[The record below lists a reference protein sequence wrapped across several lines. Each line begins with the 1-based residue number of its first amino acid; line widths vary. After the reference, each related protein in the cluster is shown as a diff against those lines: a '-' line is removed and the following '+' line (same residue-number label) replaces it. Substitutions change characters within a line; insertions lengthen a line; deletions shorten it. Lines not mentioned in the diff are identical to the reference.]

1 MFTRLHP
8 SEINL
13 LRIFITVT
21 ECKGV
26 ALAAHR
32 LGVAP
37 STISTQLLLLE
48 GRLGMV
54 LCNRGRSGFSMTPE
68 GEHVQVEAT
77 KIFEQMQRFN
87 QHIGNLKGSLVGELM
102 LGVVDNT
109 VTNNRLDVSTILRL
123 FQERYPN
130 VKVTVKINSPE
141 DLEQSVLDR
150 RFDIGIGIRQLVL
163 PRLEYVR
170 LLDEQEVICC
180 SQYHPLYHVSD
191 NDIEHEDLTLS
202 NWVSDYYRLPK
213 KIPQASS
220 SYTTTYTFNIEASLH
235 LILAGKHLGTLPKH
249 YVQHWIDNKEL
260 RILKENELSH
270 SLQFSLIT
278 HEKRKSNAIIKS
290 FTSIVHE
297 VQGNVESNGEHTKKL

>member
-26 ALAAHR
+26 ALASQR

-37 STISTQLLLLE
+37 STISTQLLQLE
-48 GRLGMV
+48 SRLGMK

-87 QHIGNLKGSLVGELM
+87 QHIGNLSGSLVGELT
-102 LGVVDNT
+102 LGIVDNSI
-109 VTNNRLDVSTILRL
+109 TNKHLDVATILRL

-130 VKVTVKINSPE
+130 VKVTVKISSPE

-150 RFDIGIGIRQLVL
+150 RFDIGIGIREQSLSEL
-163 PRLEYVR
+163 QYVK
-170 LLDEQEVICC
+170 LFDEQEVICC
-180 SQYHPLYHVSD
+180 SKYHPLFNLDDKQMEYH
-191 NDIEHEDLTLS
+191 DLTQS
-202 NWVSDYYRLPK
+202 HWVSDYYRLPK
-213 KIPQASS
+213 NIPQAMHPFTT
-220 SYTTTYTFNIEASLH
+220 SYTYNIEASLH
-235 LILAGKHLGTLPKH
+235 LIFAGKHLGTLPKH
-249 YVQHWIDNKEL
+249 YIQRWVDEGTLKIL
-260 RILKENELSH
+260 REDIFSH
-270 SLQFSLIT
+270 YLQFSLIT
-278 HEKRKSNAIIKS
+278 HDKRKNNAIIKS
-290 FTSIVHE
+290 FTSVVKK
-297 VQGNVESNGEHTKKL
+297 VQENIKNNTEH